1 MREYLLERAESLAM
15 RFSHLGIGQD
25 LAALSLA
32 DLWGVYRLL
41 QRLANA

>member
-1 MREYLLERAESLAM
+1 MHSLLLARAQSLAM

-32 DLWGVYRLL
+32 DLWGVYRFL

>member
-1 MREYLLERAESLAM
+1 MREHLLERAQRLAM

-32 DLWGVYRLL
+32 DLWGVCRFL